1 MYNWTAKLNLKNCN
15 SFKLGLLRWSLWN
28 LVIYW
33 MAKGYRI
40 CSLEQYHR
48 FNGTAKIYKDVR
60 CTIYFISNK
69 NSNSVQYFVNCNSI
83 SIILNLITAWSW
95 LSTWLVYFYV
105 WTLSWTNVIPSLAGW
120 PMKQVWDTW
129 LVPPLKRVRLFSWL
143 LFIVFSLHLYLSEI
157 KLFFR
162 MLDWIASWWIIRD
175 PSRLS

>member
-95 LSTWLVYFYV
+95 LSTWLVYFYFTVKKIITNVWYV

-120 PMKQVWDTW
+120 HETGLRH
-129 LVPPLKRVRLFSWL
+129 LVGSAFKTSKAVQLTLVYEAGQFSVCTCTCL
-143 LFIVFSLHLYLSEI
+143 RSNYSSEC
-157 KLFFR
+157 
-162 MLDWIASWWIIRD
+162 
-175 PSRLS
+175 